1 MCEQTYYLCDPKK
14 NKNCRKTC
22 CYADNRHPEYG
33 ECKWTTDPKC
43 SKDGKEYFYHSG
55 HHKVIL
61 KEGM

>member
-1 MCEQTYYLCDPKK
+1 MCNDVQTLYLCDPKK
-14 NKNCRKTC
+14 NKNCRKTS

-43 SKDGKEYFYHSG
+43 SKDGKEYFYHVG

-61 KEGM
+61 K